1 MEDKDMIMR
10 KKAIS
15 ILLAG
20 LFSGAVHS
28 QEGQGPFVA
37 NLTGQE
43 EVPPVESTVRGV
55 GIFTL
60 NQDST
65 QLTYHVSVQQ
75 LQQVDTEDGT
85 RLTQA
90 HLHCAPPGQAGPIVV
105 DLLGMVRGGLIAPL
119 ELRATVS
126 DANIVQEADQM
137 TAEQMGCSTTIGTP
151 ITNMSELI
159 QAIQAGN
166 IYVNVHSEQNP
177 QGEIRGQLTSIT
189 VGGQPPGG
197 QPPGEQPP
205 GEQPPGEQPPGE
217 QPPGEQPPGEQP
229 AQ

>member
-1 MEDKDMIMR
+1 MIVR

-20 LFSGAVHS
+20 LFSGAVYS

-37 NLTGQE
+37 NITGQD
-43 EVPPVESTVRGV
+43 EVPPVESMVRGV

-65 QLTYHVSVQQ
+65 QLTFHLSVQQ
-75 LQQVDTEDGT
+75 LQQVTTEDGT

-105 DLLGMVRGGLIAPL
+105 DLLGMVRGGLIPPL
-119 ELRATVS
+119 ELRAAVS

-137 TAEQMGCSTTIGTP
+137 TAEQTACSATIGSP

-166 IYVNVHSEQNP
+166 IYVNVHTEQNP
-177 QGEIRGQLTSIT
+177 QGEIRGQLVPIT
-189 VGGQPPGG
+189 AGQQPGQPGQPGEGGGGEGGAGGGEGGAGGGGGEAGGGQGG
-197 QPPGEQPP
+197 AG
-205 GEQPPGEQPPGE
+205 GG
-217 QPPGEQPPGEQP
+217 
-229 AQ
+229 AT

>member
-1 MEDKDMIMR
+1 MEDRDMIMR

-20 LFSGAVHS
+20 LFSGAVYS

-37 NLTGQE
+37 NLTGQG

-65 QLTYHVSVQQ
+65 QLTYHLIVHQ
-75 LQQVDTEDGT
+75 LQQAAEDGT

-90 HLHCAPPGQAGPIVV
+90 HLHCGQEGVAGPVVV
-105 DLLGMVRGGLIAPL
+105 DLLGMIRGGVAAPL
-119 ELRATVS
+119 EVRADLS
-126 DANIVQEADQM
+126 DANIIQEPDPNADNQ
-137 TAEQMGCSTTIGTP
+137 TCADVLGTP
-151 ITNMSELI
+151 ITTLAELV
-159 QAIQAGN
+159 QAMEAGN

-177 QGEIRGQLTSIT
+177 TGEIRGQLTSIT
-189 VGGQPPGG
+189 MGA

-205 GEQPPGEQPPGE
+205 GEQPPGEQPPGQQPPGE